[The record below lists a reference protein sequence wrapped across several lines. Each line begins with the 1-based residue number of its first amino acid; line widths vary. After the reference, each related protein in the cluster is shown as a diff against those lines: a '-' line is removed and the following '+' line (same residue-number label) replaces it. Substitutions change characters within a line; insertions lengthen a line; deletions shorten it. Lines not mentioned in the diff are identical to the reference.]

1 MTNWH
6 EKQLDEQTQEDY
18 LSYKITQELHGNMTP
33 TFEGVV
39 RLLNNRRRINQGI
52 KEVKNNEKIQNKK
65 RKSAG

>member
-6 EKQLDEQTQEDY
+6 EKQLQEQTQEEY
-18 LSYKITQELHGNMTP
+18 LSYKITQQLTGKMTP

-39 RLLNNRRRINQGI
+39 RLLNNRRKINQGI
-52 KEVKNNEKIQNKK
+52 REVKKNEKIQDKK